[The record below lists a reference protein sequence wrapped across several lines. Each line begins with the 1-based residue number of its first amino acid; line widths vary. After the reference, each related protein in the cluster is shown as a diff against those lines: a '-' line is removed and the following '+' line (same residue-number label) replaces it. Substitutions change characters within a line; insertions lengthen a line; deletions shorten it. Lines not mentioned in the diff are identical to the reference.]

1 MLSLLSGIS
10 APTTDSGSPS
20 ITLLDLHDFGIILS
34 RALCVRGC
42 RGIILTA
49 LQCFARN
56 VTHEREYC
64 RGQSNTSNF
73 QLNTN
78 SRICTQIA
86 MRVRYTTVNL
96 RPIASARDF
105 LPQALLRGF
114 LPRRR
119 PRSHLFLYSRRV
131 YVILRGI
138 STLMY
143 RVRQATVLYVWPS
156 EAPTTQASMF
166 SARYCPREQRNSEN
180 L

>member
-1 MLSLLSGIS
+1 MLSMLSGIR
-10 APTTDSGSPS
+10 APTTDSARLLSVCWIYTISGS
-20 ITLLDLHDFGIILS
+20 THHEH
-34 RALCVRGC
+34 CVRGC

-56 VTHEREYC
+56 VAHEREYC
-64 RGQSNTSNF
+64 HGQSNTSNF
-73 QLNTN
+73 QLYTN
-78 SRICTQIA
+78 FRICTQIA

-96 RPIASARDF
+96 RPTASARDF

-119 PRSHLFLYSRRV
+119 PRLHLFLYSRRV

-143 RVRQATVLYVWPS
+143 RVRQATVLYTWPS
-156 EAPTTQASMF
+156 EAPTTQDSMF

-180 L
+180 S

>member
-1 MLSLLSGIS
+1 MLSMLSRIT
-10 APTTDSGSPS
+10 APTTNSGSPS
-20 ITLLDLHDFGIILS
+20 FSLLVLHNFGTNSS

-64 RGQSNTSNF
+64 RGRSNISNF
-73 QLNTN
+73 QSYTN

-96 RPIASARDF
+96 RPTASARNF
-105 LPQALLRGF
+105 LPQALLRGS

-119 PRSHLFLYSRRV
+119 PRLHPFLYSRRV
-131 YVILRGI
+131 YFILRGI

-166 SARYCPREQRNSEN
+166 SARYRPREQRNLEN